1 MPHQHG
7 RLANSR
13 FFRKSTLPCLHHDDT
28 RKNAE
33 ERRRQD
39 EEGLQGDGA
48 AKAARALLDHN
59 RSFYRDAKDPKFGYG
74 TGSFLQIPSFLPSFP
89 LDPRCFGCFPSLV
102 SSPRLPR
109 ESSLCAWFAMLML
122 LCRACAHRRRFAAAT
137 RETEWP
143 KKAGARR
150 RRRRGA
156 PRTGARGRG
165 REGGSA
171 CLVSSARAR
180 VEIPGEGIG

>member
-1 MPHQHG
+1 MGGSQTLASFGKVHFRASTMTTQG
-7 RLANSR
+7 R
-13 FFRKSTLPCLHHDDT
+13 TQ
-28 RKNAE
+28 KNAE
-33 ERRRQD
+33 DRMKKGYRVMGQQKR
-39 EEGLQGDGA
+39 
-48 AKAARALLDHN
+48 RALCWITIVVSTETQKT
-59 RSFYRDAKDPKFGYG
+59 RSSATEQDL
-74 TGSFLQIPSFLPSFP
+74 SFKSLPSFLPSFP